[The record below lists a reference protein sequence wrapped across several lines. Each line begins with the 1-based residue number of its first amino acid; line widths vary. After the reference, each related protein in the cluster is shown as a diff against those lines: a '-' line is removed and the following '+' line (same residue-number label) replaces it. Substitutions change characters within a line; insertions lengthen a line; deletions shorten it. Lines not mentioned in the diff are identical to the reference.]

1 MGASEDFIEEGC
13 HFFFSL
19 VIYFSLKEQE
29 FPFLVWFFFS
39 SPLPF
44 LPIFREML
52 LDLFFFE
59 VSKVCFIFSEMW
71 HSSRYSALLSSYTA
85 EIPGGKID
93 KRKVNPLKGQEHLVF
108 IVTDILI
115 YISFN
120 KNFDVSRWDIEHRGR
135 VIFVNS
141 FENLII
147 INRRLFA
154 IRTVMNKS

>member
-59 VSKVCFIFSEMW
+59 VSKVCFIFSEM
-71 HSSRYSALLSSYTA
+71 
-85 EIPGGKID
+85 
-93 KRKVNPLKGQEHLVF
+93 
-108 IVTDILI
+108 
-115 YISFN
+115 
-120 KNFDVSRWDIEHRGR
+120 
-135 VIFVNS
+135 
-141 FENLII
+141 
-147 INRRLFA
+147 
-154 IRTVMNKS
+154 